1 MWGRKHRAYAQK
13 TPSLGAL
20 VKAALRH
27 IYALLT
33 MVVHRTYQDI
43 SLFSASIILL
53 VEHVE
58 DTESNRSLYVGRERQ
73 KWTRSSENCHFASA
87 SHVS

>member
-33 MVVHRTYQDI
+33 MLVHRTYRDR

-58 DTESNRSLYVGRERQ
+58 DAVSNKSLYVGRERQ
-73 KWTRSSENCHFASA
+73 NWTKSSENCHIASA
-87 SHVS
+87 PHMS